1 MSEKTIHLSRR
12 ERQILDVLFT
22 RGRASASEILDAID
36 DPPSNSSMR
45 TLLRVLEDK
54 GHVKHEEVGRVY
66 IYMPTVPLETAR
78 RSAVNHLIE
87 TFFDGSIESVVA
99 TMLKVKRNKLSA
111 DEAERIARMIESAAR
126 QGR

>member
-1 MSEKTIHLSRR
+1 MSKTTSHLSRR

-22 RGRASASEILDAID
+22 RGHASATEILGAID

-66 IYMPTVPLETAR
+66 VYTPTVPLETAR

-99 TMLKVKRNKLSA
+99 TMLKVRRNKLST